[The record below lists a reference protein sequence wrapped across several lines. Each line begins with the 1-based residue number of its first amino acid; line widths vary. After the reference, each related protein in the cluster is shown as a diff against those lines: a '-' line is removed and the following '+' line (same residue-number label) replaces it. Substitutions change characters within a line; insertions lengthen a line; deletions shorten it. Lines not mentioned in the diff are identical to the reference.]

1 MSAKNMD
8 NHNRWR
14 SRTVAFRVSDEENA
28 QIDLA
33 VKLTGLTKQDY
44 ITRRLLCKDV
54 VVQGNPRVY
63 KALRDQFAAV
73 LDELRRIEAGEGVN
87 DELIDTINLI
97 ASIMDGMKE
106 DDAYGN

>member
-1 MSAKNMD
+1 MSVKNLD
-8 NHNRWR
+8 RHNRWR
-14 SRTVAFRVSDEENA
+14 NKTVAFRVSPDEDRE
-28 QIDLA
+28 IETA
-33 VKLTGLTKQDY
+33 VRLSGLTKQDY
-44 ITRRLLCKDV
+44 ITRRLLCRDV

-87 DELIDTINLI
+87 DELLDTINLI

-106 DDAYGN
+106 DDAYGI